1 MVHGDDV
8 GRNDLRCQAD
18 ILGTNEEWFRPFCFT
33 STEARML
40 ITRDGDKEG
49 RGRKSEGSTADT
61 ARERPEIPWTAARTM
76 EVLSRCPALH
86 CPATS
91 ALPNCCFNY
100 HAWAESL
107 RQCPLHC
114 C

>member
-49 RGRKSEGSTADT
+49 RGRKSEGCD
-61 ARERPEIPWTAARTM
+61 RGYRPRKTGDSVDRRQNNGS
-76 EVLSRCPALH
+76 VKSVSRSP
-86 CPATS
+86 
-91 ALPNCCFNY
+91 LP
-100 HAWAESL
+100 SD
-107 RQCPLHC
+107 
-114 C
+114 